1 MVAELARVRFFV
13 AALKS
18 GDSSYPKIKLVQN
31 TCVLDRVLG
40 ACAWVALEQL
50 ENTCSDRACFL
61 FGNIPR
67 FWPLPEQ
74 TLPVQTLPV
83 QTLPVQN
90 RLFFRDFSNQ
100 SLYRSHF
107 AADEKYIGDVDLF
120 TGRPRGSDL
129 HITRSNPK

>member
-31 TCVLDRVLG
+31 TCVLDSVLG
-40 ACAWVALEQL
+40 ACVWVELEHL
-50 ENTCSDRACFL
+50 ENTCSDRTCFL

-67 FWPLPEQ
+67 FWPLP
-74 TLPVQTLPV
+74 VQTLPG
-83 QTLPVQN
+83 QTLPGQS
-90 RLFFRDFSNQ
+90 RLFFRDFGNQ

-107 AADEKYIGDVDLF
+107 AADEKYIGNVDLF
-120 TGRPRGSDL
+120 PGRPRGSDL
-129 HITRSNPK
+129 HIT